1 MTNKPDKQTKKE
13 EKKVTREA
21 ELEHENELLRLEIA
35 YLKKLRAFRENP
47 NVLLEKRKQNGH
59 SNLKKKGS
67 D

>member
-35 YLKKLRAFRENP
+35 YLKNASKIGIRT
-47 NVLLEKRKQNGH
+47 
-59 SNLKKKGS
+59 
-67 D
+67 